1 MWDVLPALSQ
11 DRLGV
16 WRATQSPHGPLQ
28 HREVGEG
35 IETQIH
41 VSLELR
47 LTAGE
52 HPHSEPLRVASWSE
66 RVEGRKA
73 EAGREQHE
81 DKTAL
86 FLPSFRFNEAVKGY
100 FLTKTNSH

>member
-1 MWDVLPALSQ
+1 M
-11 DRLGV
+11 
-16 WRATQSPHGPLQ
+16 WRAAHRPHGPLQ
-28 HREVGEG
+28 HREGEG

-52 HPHSEPLRVASWSE
+52 HPHRQPLRVASLSE
-66 RVEGRKA
+66 HAKGRKAKA

-81 DKTAL
+81 DRTAI
-86 FLPSFRFNEAVKGY
+86 FLPSFWFNEAVRGY
-100 FLTKTNSH
+100 FLTKTNSG